1 MCTRGLTE
9 EACQKWAAEYNQGRW
24 GGGWRSYCAVSFSPR
39 EAEPRVRAYHLRSAA
54 GSQAGLMKTFT
65 LVVWL
70 YVGGGRHEA
79 M

>member
-1 MCTRGLTE
+1 MGSRIQPRPLGRRLAVLLRGVLF
-9 EACQKWAAEYNQGRW
+9 A
-24 GGGWRSYCAVSFSPR
+24 R